1 MDKREQ
7 LYTQKQVAEF
17 LGVAPTTVGKWLR
30 MGLLTGIKVS
40 NRWRIQEKD
49 LDEFLKKATE
59 KEEQE
64 RKRRKLSF
72 ANLGG
77 GN

>member
-1 MDKREQ
+1 MSMIDKREQ
-7 LYTQKQVAEF
+7 LYTQREVAEF

-40 NRWRIQEKD
+40 NQWRIQDRD
-49 LDEFLKKATE
+49 LDDFLKKASE

-64 RKRRKLSF
+64 RKKRKLSF
-72 ANLGG
+72 
-77 GN
+77 